1 MILFSQ
7 ILSVLAIIVIGFIS
21 IKIDKPKIQIK
32 TLVMVSL
39 LVGLS
44 LILALLSWMIPLFG
58 FPSLKIGFSQIP
70 LMFIGF
76 VFGPFWGFLGGLLAD
91 VLELLTG
98 TITFPFFGFTLN
110 KVLVGFI
117 PGMVVKL
124 IKTDNRYTRMWP
136 TIAIVLIS
144 FLAMFYVFSTNQ
156 IKVEENIIHVALEL
170 KFILSAVI
178 VLLMSGLLLSL
189 NIILKHN
196 KNKYVF
202 LWILALIVVEMIV
215 QLILTPFWLDVMYG
229 IPFIVSVSVRLIK
242 AVVMI
247 VANTMIGLVLLK
259 GIVPIFRDKFTVSQ

>member
-7 ILSVLAIIVIGFIS
+7 IASVLAIVLIAFIS
-21 IKIDKPKIQIK
+21 FKISQPRIELK

-39 LVGLS
+39 LVGIS
-44 LILALLSWMIPLFG
+44 VVLALLSWMIPLFG

-76 VFGPFWGFLGGLLAD
+76 VFGPFWGFVGGLLAD

-98 TITFPFFGFTLN
+98 TIAFPFFGFTLN

-117 PGMVVKL
+117 PGLVVKL
-124 IKTDNRYTRMWP
+124 VKNDDRYTRMWP

-144 FLAMFYVFSTNQ
+144 MLAMFYVFSTNQ
-156 IKVEENIIHVALEL
+156 IKVDENMIAVGLEI
-170 KFILSAVI
+170 KFVLSALVI
-178 VLLMSGLLLSL
+178 VLMSGLLISL
-189 NIILKHN
+189 NIILKHQ
-196 KNKYVF
+196 KNRYAF
-202 LWILALIVVEMIV
+202 LWILALILVEMIV
-215 QLILTPFWLDVMYG
+215 QLMLTPLWLDVMYG

-247 VANTMIGLVLLK
+247 VVNTMIGLVLLK
-259 GIVPIFRDKFTVSQ
+259 GILPMFRDKFTV

>member
-7 ILSVLAIIVIGFIS
+7 IASILAIIFIGFIS
-21 IKIDKPKIQIK
+21 VKISKPKIQLK

-39 LVGLS
+39 LVGIS
-44 LILALLSWMIPLFG
+44 VVLALLSWLIPLFG

-76 VFGPFWGFLGGLLAD
+76 VFGPFWGFIGGLLAD

-98 TITFPFFGFTLN
+98 TIAFPFFGFTLN

-117 PGMVVKL
+117 PGLVVQL
-124 IKTDNRYTRMWP
+124 VKTDNRYTRMLP

-144 FLAMFYVFSTNQ
+144 MLAMFYVFSTNQ
-156 IKVEENIIHVALEL
+156 IKVDENMISVSIEL
-170 KFILSAVI
+170 KMILSALVI
-178 VLLMSGLLLSL
+178 LLMSGLLISL
-189 NIILKHN
+189 NIILKQQN
-196 KNKYVF
+196 NRYAF
-202 LWILALIVVEMIV
+202 LWILALILVEMIV
-215 QLILTPFWLDVMYG
+215 QLMLTPFWLDVMYG

-247 VANTMIGLVLLK
+247 VINTLIGMVLLK
-259 GIVPIFRDKFTVSQ
+259 GIMPMFRDKFMV